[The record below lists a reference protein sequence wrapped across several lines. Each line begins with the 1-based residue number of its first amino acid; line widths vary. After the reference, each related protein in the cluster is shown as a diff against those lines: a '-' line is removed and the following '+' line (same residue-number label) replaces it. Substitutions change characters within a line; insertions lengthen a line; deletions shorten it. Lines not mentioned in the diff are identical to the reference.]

1 MESMHLGE
9 SVSFLPVSSDLL
21 VIIVTLFTARRA
33 SMFSRLNKFTFH
45 LKCRWWHVLIHLI
58 SDRSARKPA
67 FVLWLHVAISWTQTH
82 GDHTGPIAFNEK
94 NQFVWSF
101 DVCTFKNM
109 CFCLRIVHVQAGFK
123 KAWNMYPQGLVRF
136 LYSKWYPTQSSP
148 LNMFCHVLTIYVGK
162 KLIINPRKNSCLRRF
177 VLQRYCLIM
186 FLCNKD
192 SNNIFLKALCWPLQ

>member
-33 SMFSRLNKFTFH
+33 SMFSRFNKFTFH

-67 FVLWLHVAISWTQTH
+67 FVLWLHVAISWTRTH

-94 NQFVWSF
+94 NQSVWSF

-109 CFCLRIVHVQAGFK
+109 FLFTNCTCTSRLQESMKHVSTGVSEIFILQVISHSIVAVE
-123 KAWNMYPQGLVRF
+123 
-136 LYSKWYPTQSSP
+136 
-148 LNMFCHVLTIYVGK
+148 HVLSRFDHLCRKKTHHKSAQKLLPKEICSSKVLLNYV
-162 KLIINPRKNSCLRRF
+162 S
-177 VLQRYCLIM
+177 LQRR
-186 FLCNKD
+186 
-192 SNNIFLKALCWPLQ
+192 